1 MGGCVNTTVSGRT
14 CQAWASTTPH
24 NHGFTSLEE
33 NYCRNPDGE
42 PGPWCYTTDS
52 NKRWEL
58 CPAPI
63 CAPVNGAYGYGYGGA
78 PSGAPSGPPSGAYD
92 SGYGYGAAPSGG
104 AYGGVAPS
112 GSYGGAAPSGDYCGR
127 LLHTCT
133 EAQTSCDLGSSPEN
147 CPYGNYCVDMYVGC
161 VGYGGS
167 APGVSPSGA
176 PAPSM
181 AMAPNGAPSGAPSPS
196 SGYDYGAP
204 GVSPSGAPSGAYGNV
219 CLAQCYDQDLDPQG
233 ATYDGCVNTTVS
245 GRTCQAWASTTPH
258 NHGFTSLEENYC
270 RNPDGEPGPWCYT
283 TDSSTR
289 WELCETPICAAG
301 LSTTTWQGQCV

>member
-1 MGGCVNTTVSGRT
+1 MESQGHGATPLTVTRGGSFAQHRFVHQLTEPM
-14 CQAWASTTPH
+14 AMAM
-24 NHGFTSLEE
+24 EE
-33 NYCRNPDGE
+33 HPQE
-42 PGPWCYTTDS
+42 P
-52 NKRWEL
+52 
-58 CPAPI
+58 
-63 CAPVNGAYGYGYGGA
+63 
-78 PSGAPSGPPSGAYD
+78 PSGPPSGAYD

-104 AYGGVAPS
+104 AYGG
-112 GSYGGAAPSGDYCGR
+112 AAPSGDYCRR
-127 LLHTCT
+127 LLRTCT
-133 EAQTSCDLGSSPEN
+133 EKQTSCDLGSSPEN

-283 TDSSTR
+283 TDSNKR
-289 WELCETPICAAG
+289 WELCDAPICAAA
-301 LSTTTWQGQCV
+301 TTTTTTTAKDGDCRMEGNMAYIGNDVDHRTATG

>member
-1 MGGCVNTTVSGRT
+1 MFLLLILPSLALAYGSGYGAAPSGAYGNVCLAQCYDQDLDPQGATYDGCVNTTVSGRT

-112 GSYGGAAPSGDYCGR
+112 GSYGGAAPSGDYCRR
-127 LLHTCT
+127 LLQTCT
-133 EAQTSCDLGSSPEN
+133 EKQTSCDLGSSPEN

-176 PAPSM
+176 P
-181 AMAPNGAPSGAPSPS
+181 SPS
-196 SGYDYGAP
+196 TSYGYDAS
-204 GVSPSGAPSGAYGNV
+204 GVSPSGAPSPSTDYGA
-219 CLAQCYDQDLDPQG
+219 
-233 ATYDGCVNTTVS
+233 
-245 GRTCQAWASTTPH
+245 
-258 NHGFTSLEENYC
+258 
-270 RNPDGEPGPWCYT
+270 
-283 TDSSTR
+283 
-289 WELCETPICAAG
+289 
-301 LSTTTWQGQCV
+301 